1 MKKLLLLC
9 LLFNCIAIYSQ
20 NVEFVKTSYSKI
32 EGGEMGKEN
41 FTFSLSN
48 GTISI
53 NDLDYNTSEKY
64 LYLELKNSGYDD
76 EGHYFLY
83 YSPAK
88 SPSYSAYRS
97 INGLKA
103 YKFYFDKKG
112 GELLI
117 IMELK
122 KKGNSDPKV
131 KRYFTEKGYNSV
143 SENNILETNFDIR
156 GLITESKTLNDLM
169 NRINFSFE
177 QQGDKKT
184 SDDGQFATV
193 KYDNGGTVFPIVTYT
208 KTGTV
213 QQIIFLIP
221 KTESDN
227 IVKELISKYGTKEI
241 NGEELIIRDSLTY
254 DYRVDEEIGILVIK

>member
-1 MKKLLLLC
+1 MKKILLIC
-9 LLFNCIAIYSQ
+9 LLFNSIAIYSQ
-20 NVEFVKTSYSKI
+20 NIEFVKTSYSKI
-32 EGGEMGKEN
+32 EGGEMRKEN

-53 NDLDYNTSEKY
+53 DDLGYNVSEKY
-64 LYLELKNSGYDD
+64 HYLILKNSGYDD

-88 SPSYSAYRS
+88 SPSYSAYRRT
-97 INGLKA
+97 NGLKA

-131 KRYFTEKGYNSV
+131 KRYFTKEGYKSV
-143 SENNILETNFDIR
+143 SENNILETNFDIK

-177 QQGDKKT
+177 QQGDKKK
-184 SDDGQFATV
+184 SDDGQFVTV

-213 QQIIFLIP
+213 HQIIFLIP

-227 IVKELISKYGTKEI
+227 IFKELISEYGTKEI
-241 NGEELIIRDSLTY
+241 NGEELVKRDNLTY
-254 DYRVDEEIGILVIK
+254 NYRADGDVGILVIK

>member
-1 MKKLLLLC
+1 MKKLLLIC
-9 LLFNCIAIYSQ
+9 LLFNAIVTYSQ
-20 NVEFVKTSYSKI
+20 NIEFVKTSYLKI
-32 EGGEMGKEN
+32 EGGEMVKEN
-41 FTFSLSN
+41 LTFSLSN
-48 GTISI
+48 GTIFI
-53 NDLDYNTSEKY
+53 KDLDYNVSEKY
-64 LYLELKNSGYDD
+64 HYLELKNSGYDD

-83 YSPAK
+83 YSPTI
-88 SPSYSAYRS
+88 SPSNSAYSR

-112 GELLI
+112 GNLLM

-143 SENNILETNFDIR
+143 SENYILETNFDIR
-156 GLITESKTLNDLM
+156 RLITESKTLNDLM

-177 QQGDKKT
+177 HQGDKKM
-184 SDDGQFATV
+184 SDDGQFVTV
-193 KYDNGGTVFPIVTYT
+193 KYDNGGTVFPIITYT

-241 NGEELIIRDSLTY
+241 NGEELIIRDNLTY
-254 DYRVDEEIGILVIK
+254 DYRSDGEIGILIIK